1 MDIYLVRH
9 AQTEWDEDRRM
20 QGWRD
25 SALTLWGREDSKYLA
40 NELRNVEFS
49 QIYSS
54 PLGRA
59 LETAKYFKMGRKL
72 EVIEF
77 PAFKEMHLGA
87 WEGLIDREVM
97 EKYPE
102 DYFNFM
108 NRPNLFKAQ
117 GGEDFEELRKR
128 VKKGLQELISISE
141 GERIIVVTHPFVIRT
156 ILSIVH
162 DYPVDDF
169 WNIPFLKSTSLSVL
183 RVGDDGKMEVIV
195 ENDISHLD

>member
-9 AQTEWDEDRRM
+9 AQTEWDEDRRL

-25 SALTLWGREDSKYLA
+25 SPLTLWGREDAKYLA

-59 LETAKYFKMGRKL
+59 LETAKYLKMGREL

-87 WEGLIDREVM
+87 WEGMVDREVM

-108 NRPNLFKAQ
+108 NRPNIFKAQ
-117 GGEDFEELRKR
+117 GGEDFEELRQR
-128 VKKGLQELISISE
+128 VNQGLEELISISE
-141 GERIIVVTHPFVIRT
+141 GEKLIVVTHPFVIRT

-183 RVGDDGKMEVIV
+183 RVDDEGKMEVIV

>member
-9 AQTEWDEDRRM
+9 AQTEWDEDRRI

-25 SALTLWGREDSKYLA
+25 SALTLRGREDAKYLA
-40 NELRNVEFS
+40 HELRNVEFS

-59 LETAKYFKMGRKL
+59 LETAKYLKMGRNMEIA
-72 EVIEF
+72 EV

-87 WEGLIDREVM
+87 WEGLIDREVK

-108 NRPNLFKAQ
+108 NRPNIFKAQ
-117 GGEDFEELRKR
+117 GGEDFVELRDR
-128 VKKGLQELISISE
+128 VKKGLKELIRTAT

-156 ILSIVH
+156 MLSIVQ

-169 WNIPFLKSTSLSVL
+169 WNQPFLKSTSLSVL
-183 RVGDDGKMEVIV
+183 RVGEEGKIEVIV

>member
-9 AQTEWDEDRRM
+9 AQTEWDEDRRL

-25 SALTLWGREDSKYLA
+25 SALTLKGREDAKYLA

-59 LETAKYFKMGRKL
+59 LETAKYLKMGRS
-72 EVIEF
+72 IEIVEL
-77 PAFKEMHLGA
+77 PAFREMHLGA
-87 WEGLIDREVM
+87 WEGLVDREVM

-117 GGEDFEELRKR
+117 GGEDFDELRER
-128 VKKGLQELISISE
+128 INKGLHDLIKTAP
-141 GERIIVVTHPFVIRT
+141 GEKIALVTHPFVIRT

-183 RVGDDGKMEVIV
+183 RVDDEGRIEAIV
-195 ENDISHLD
+195 ENDIAHLD